1 MVTVTRISQPI
12 NCQLIGSLTNLL
24 TKVPNNPREYNNA
37 RGRLAAMDGATHGLL
52 KAAKREC
59 SNVVSCMDLRMSVC
73 ILPAAPP
80 SEEKQHRAPH
90 GATTSMAGGSDI
102 SNSGL

>member
-59 SNVVSCMDLRMSVC
+59 SNVVSCMDLW
-73 ILPAAPP
+73 AG
-80 SEEKQHRAPH
+80 QGRAD
-90 GATTSMAGGSDI
+90 GVRLG
-102 SNSGL
+102 